1 MAPGTKIKLTLVHKG
16 EVKTMELTLGKM
28 PNERTAKAETGSKSS
43 ENGVP
48 HLGLTLAPAGDV
60 AGAGGKG
67 VAVVGVDPD
76 GPAAERGFKTGDIIL
91 DVGGKSVAN
100 VNDVRQ
106 AIAAAHDSGKHDVLM
121 RVKTAQA
128 TRFIAVPVGQ
138 G

>member
-1 MAPGTKIKLTLVHKG
+1 MD
-16 EVKTMELTLGKM
+16 LTLGKM

-48 HLGLTLAPAGDV
+48 HLGLQLAPASDV

-91 DVGGKSVAN
+91 DVGGKAVAN
-100 VNDVRQ
+100 ASDVRDGDD
-106 AIAAAHDSGKHDVLM
+106 AKRASSGKHDVLM

-128 TRFIAVPVGQ
+128 TRFIAVPVG
-138 G
+138 GLTS